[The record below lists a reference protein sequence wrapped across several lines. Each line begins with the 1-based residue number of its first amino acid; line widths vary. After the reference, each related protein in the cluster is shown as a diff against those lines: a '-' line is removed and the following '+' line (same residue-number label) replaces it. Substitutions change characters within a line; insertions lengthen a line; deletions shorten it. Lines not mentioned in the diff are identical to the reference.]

1 MNLTI
6 SQILI
11 SSLLA
16 LLFLFGNRVWGKS
29 VSAITRFAIGMILA
43 VVFLIPIRL
52 PILKV
57 PLLTPPK
64 TEDTIPFLG
73 EDEMQDLFFGE
84 IAIPEKTPTQA
95 PQTEK
100 QGFSPV
106 SPRALFAAAYL
117 LGVLFT
123 LFRMIFRYCRTAKAM
138 LRCGRAPSEKERVRF
153 EEYCKEMGVR
163 RAPRLLVCP
172 ASALP
177 SPLMFGFFRQTVL
190 LSDEM
195 SAENAS
201 VLIGHELM
209 HCKRNDPLWKLIF
222 ALLRALYWFHP
233 AVRLFIRTMNFLCE
247 EACDEAFL
255 REKSKEEKLFYCKL
269 LVMTASSLNMEHSTA
284 FTAFKGGK
292 TQMKRRI
299 QNIFSKKSKPLSL
312 MFISLLLV
320 STMLFIVGCSVTAAD
335 KNASLT
341 TENTTEETTSPPQ
354 ENIKLKSIN
363 NSILGG
369 PPLSKNNILDTKH
382 YLFGEDNIFLR
393 FRVVGIEEETYPSA
407 GAWISVYLIQVT
419 DIYGSDMDFD
429 KNRIYRMA
437 FRGSEEYQLYSRPTL
452 EIGEEYVR
460 LSHIN
465 FEKYSLMQMG
475 QTFKVADT
483 DKGTYIYGYS
493 VDISQAKCAEKIT
506 DYDENQVYEVG
517 KHDAEIAYLQSTGM
531 ELPFFEYKAEPNAL
545 IKELIENSKEPYQE
559 HLEWVEHLNEMTA
572 H

>member
-16 LLFLFGNRVWGKS
+16 LLFLFGNRVLGKS

-64 TEDTIPFLG
+64 TEDAIPFLG

-84 IAIPEKTPTQA
+84 IAIPEKTPAQA
-95 PQTEK
+95 PQTGK
-100 QGFSPV
+100 QGIPTV

-138 LRCGRAPSEKERVRF
+138 LRCGRAPSEKERARF
-153 EEYCKEMGVR
+153 EAYYKEMGVR

-292 TQMKRRI
+292 TQMKQRL
-299 QNIFSKKSKPLSL
+299 QNILTKKNHKIALIFVSVIMIVALLS
-312 MFISLLLV
+312 V
-320 STMLFIVGCSVTAAD
+320 SVYAAITPEKETE
-335 KNASLT
+335 KN
-341 TENTTEETTSPPQ
+341 ETTADVYYYS
-354 ENIKLKSIN
+354 E
-363 NSILGG
+363 
-369 PPLSKNNILDTKH
+369 
-382 YLFGEDNIFLR
+382 EE
-393 FRVVGIEEETYPSA
+393 IEE
-407 GAWISVYLIQVT
+407 
-419 DIYGSDMDFD
+419 
-429 KNRIYRMA
+429 KNEQI
-437 FRGSEEYQLYSRPTL
+437 
-452 EIGEEYVR
+452 VK
-460 LSHIN
+460 N
-465 FEKYSLMQMG
+465 
-475 QTFKVADT
+475 
-483 DKGTYIYGYS
+483 
-493 VDISQAKCAEKIT
+493 
-506 DYDENQVYEVG
+506 
-517 KHDAEIAYLQSTGM
+517 
-531 ELPFFEYKAEPNAL
+531 
-545 IKELIENSKEPYQE
+545 
-559 HLEWVEHLNEMTA
+559 HLEWFGIDLSEEVANPQNSVTFRTDGFIRAGRYNGANAMLTPEGEPVIYLAVDGQLWKLDYTPGLVENGVGIHYISNGDGTGTVEYVDMKTVLDEFIYNFSWASLRKEEGYPAENGSDYDAFYRDLKAFCEEHA
-572 H
+572 HEDVGSPFPFYGPSFKFFTTLYHRADVEIPQ